1 MDLDNTGKEWMEEAP
16 SLAAMDRNHPFT
28 VPENYFIGLK
38 SDILSRCVIE
48 DARFSNEDEFTVPA
62 DYFESLPLQIVAGI
76 AEQNI
81 RTVAPADGFTV
92 PENYFSGLEQRI
104 LEKTKSNNKTGESL
118 IKPIRSN
125 WLRYAAAACVTLVL
139 GSVLIF
145 NNQKSSIESQLGSI
159 PDQEI
164 INYLQIHSDISDTPL
179 IIESLSQ
186 NVNLANIGN
195 EITDAEIEDYI
206 NTTL

>member
-16 SLAAMDRNHPFT
+16 SLAAMDRKHPFA

-38 SDILSRCVIE
+38 ADILSRCVIE
-48 DARFSNEDEFTVPA
+48 DARFSNEEEFTVPA
-62 DYFESLPLQIVAGI
+62 DYFETLPLQIEAGI

-81 RTVAPADGFTV
+81 RTIASADGFTV
-92 PENYFSGLEQRI
+92 PGNYFSGLKQNI
-104 LEKTKSNNKTGESL
+104 LEKTKTNNQPDKSL

-145 NNQKSSIESQLGSI
+145 NNQKDSIESQLGSI

-164 INYLQIHSDISDTPL
+164 INYLQIHTDMADIPL
-179 IIESLSQ
+179 IMESLSQ
-186 NVNLANIGN
+186 NVNLTNIGN